1 MLRSSNPILSKK
13 DAFTPA
19 APQYGQNPYGQ
30 SAGYGQYPA
39 PGSPQAPVQSLEA
52 PDDL

>member
-19 APQYGQNPYGQ
+19 APQYNQNPYGQ
-30 SAGYGQYPA
+30 SAGYAQYPA
-39 PGSPQAPVQSLEA
+39 PVPRRLRCSRSKAG
-52 PDDL
+52 

>member
-19 APQYGQNPYGQ
+19 APQYDQNPYGQ

-39 PGSPQAPVQSLEA
+39 AGSPQAPAVQSSKVG
-52 PDDL
+52 